1 MRWIYAGSNIQNNL
15 NFGYSKGAEVVRNL
29 LTLWNVYSFFTTYAV
44 VDKWKPSEKS
54 KKSRKSELDQWILS
68 RLHSL
73 IIDAT
78 KALEAFDVAH
88 VTHAVEAFV
97 DDLSNWYV
105 RLSRR
110 RFWKSESDDD
120 KEAAYS
126 TLYEV
131 LVTLTKLLA
140 PIMPFL
146 TETMYQNLVCSISPD
161 APESVHLCDWPTAD
175 ESMINH
181 RLMEETDAVMK
192 VVRLGRAARNAAGIK
207 VRQPLPM
214 LMVKPANGIEREA
227 VIRNEKLILDE
238 LNIKALKLVE
248 DASTLVRHTI
258 KPNFSLLGPKYGKEM
273 PKIQAALAN
282 ANHDAI
288 AEKVLARENVYLEV
302 DGKPVSLEPDELSV
316 ETITPENISCAEEAE
331 TVVAVDTALTDDLI
345 QEGLVRDLVR
355 HIQNLRKECGF
366 NVDDRI
372 TIEYHTDSKLAE
384 AILKHADYIRQETL
398 ANS

>member
-1 MRWIYAGSNIQNNL
+1 MH
-15 NFGYSKGAEVVRNL
+15 
-29 LTLWNVYSFFTTYAV
+29 
-44 VDKWKPSEKS
+44 P
-54 KKSRKSELDQWILS
+54 
-68 RLHSL
+68 
-73 IIDAT
+73 
-78 KALEAFDVAH
+78 KA
-88 VTHAVEAFV
+88 
-97 DDLSNWYV
+97 
-105 RLSRR
+105 
-110 RFWKSESDDD
+110 
-120 KEAAYS
+120 
-126 TLYEV
+126 
-131 LVTLTKLLA
+131 
-140 PIMPFL
+140 
-146 TETMYQNLVCSISPD
+146 SIC
-161 APESVHLCDWPTAD
+161 VIGPTAD

-345 QEGLVRDLVR
+345 QEGLCAR
-355 HIQNLRKECGF
+355 F
-366 NVDDRI
+366 SAS
-372 TIEYHTDSKLAE
+372 YSKLTQ
-384 AILKHADYIRQETL
+384 RMWV
-398 ANS
+398 